1 MSSEASS
8 IKKDQ
13 LSEDSELSIPELMQ
27 KIRSEIKDTLANEG
41 ASSVRSPFKPREA
54 DPSSGNYRAGAILHS
69 EELSFLNSNYAYGIL
84 DLNRITSH
92 RPGLIGKIIVK
103 VKRKI
108 LAWFW
113 DSLLKDYFTKER
125 EFQANVV
132 RLFNNFTR
140 YVDERDASNFWEL
153 IRKIDVDVSKALERI
168 ERIADEHGAALRMSE
183 KRLNQEFFSALKAT
197 EMRVAELA
205 GLLAQQQAQ
214 VKTLDSVTSGLEGI
228 ISRAA
233 SGASSGT
240 DQGSTASGY
249 KLEVKTESLTQGLGS
264 KDYSY
269 LMLENR
275 FRGAESEILARQ
287 QFYAEYFASAPV
299 GGSVLDVGCGRGELL
314 EVLSQ
319 RAISAYGIDLD
330 TAMIELCREKKLN
343 VQEADVLEHL
353 RALEDRTLSG
363 LIALQVVEH
372 LTMPQLKELFIL
384 CTCKLKTGSRV
395 IFETINPRSLLALSS
410 NYFRDP
416 THVWPLHPDTLAYLM
431 SLNGLRVIETR
442 MLAPVAASACLHE
455 IPVSTHLSEA
465 QRIQTELINS
475 NIRQLNALIYGEQ
488 DYCVVA
494 EVA

>member
-8 IKKDQ
+8 IKKEQ
-13 LSEDSELSIPELMQ
+13 VSVDSELSIPELMQ
-27 KIRSEIKDTLANEG
+27 KIRSEIKDTLASEG
-41 ASSVRSPFKPREA
+41 SASVRSPFKPREA
-54 DPSSGNYRAGAILHS
+54 DPSSGNFRAGAILHS

-84 DLNRITSH
+84 DLNRISSH
-92 RPGLIGKIIVK
+92 RPGIIGKIIVK

-132 RLFNNFTR
+132 RLFNNLTR

-153 IRKIDVDVSKALERI
+153 IRKIDIDVSKALERI
-168 ERIADEHGAALRMSE
+168 ERIADEHGAALRTSE
-183 KRLNQEFFSALKAT
+183 KRLNQDFFAALKAT
-197 EMRVAELA
+197 EQRVAELA
-205 GLLAQQQAQ
+205 SALNQQQ
-214 VKTLDSVTSGLEGI
+214 VKVQTLDVVTSGIEGI

-233 SGASSGT
+233 SGSKSDADGNVS
-240 DQGSTASGY
+240 SGY
-249 KLEVKTESLTQGLGS
+249 KLEVKTEALTQGLAA

-275 FRGAESEILARQ
+275 FRGSESEIAARQ
-287 QFYAEYFASAPV
+287 EFYADYFKMAPA
-299 GGSVLDVGCGRGELL
+299 GGPVLDVGCGRGELL
-314 EVLSQ
+314 EVLRQ
-319 RAISAYGIDLD
+319 RSISAFGIDLD
-330 TAMIELCREKKLN
+330 TAMIELCREKKLS
-343 VQEADVLEHL
+343 VQEADVLAYL
-353 RALEDRTLSG
+353 RGLEDRSLSG

-384 CTCKLKTGSRV
+384 CTQKLKSGSRV

-431 SLNGLRVIETR
+431 SLNGLKVIETR
-442 MLAPVAASACLHE
+442 MLAPVAAAACLQE
-455 IPVSTHLSEA
+455 IPLSSHLSEA
-465 QRIQTELINS
+465 QRSQTELINT
-475 NIRQLNALIYGEQ
+475 NIRQLNSLIYGEQ